1 MVDFLV
7 GSFVTIVSIFLGVAL
22 TIAATSNPKKEV
34 AKKNVKGKTLSS

>member
-7 GSFVTIVSIFLGVAL
+7 GSFVTLVSIFVGVAL
-22 TIAATSNPKKEV
+22 TIAVNSNPKKEV